1 MRGNLEAYLGSGTV
15 EKKTAPFIKITGT
28 DRALGAAKRLSRVKM
43 WVVDSEGEVGKFI
56 QDLITSK
63 TELNE
68 WLLELVS
75 GVYFGGSVT
84 H

>member
-1 MRGNLEAYLGSGTV
+1 
-15 EKKTAPFIKITGT
+15 
-28 DRALGAAKRLSRVKM
+28 M

-56 QDLITSK
+56 QDLITSR

-75 GVYFGGSVT
+75 GVYLGGSVT
-84 H
+84 HRFNDIICKHVSRPNIRGNVFTCVYISSDHMGKYSKGM